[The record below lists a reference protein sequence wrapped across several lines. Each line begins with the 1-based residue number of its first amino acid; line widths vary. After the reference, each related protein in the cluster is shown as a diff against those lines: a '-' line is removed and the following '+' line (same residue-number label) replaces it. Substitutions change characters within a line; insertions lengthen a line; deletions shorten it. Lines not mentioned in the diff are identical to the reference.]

1 MSCIQDCRDRN
12 SKNPQIQN
20 KKKMKSQ
27 IQLKLFATL
36 QEFTP
41 PSADNYSINQ
51 GISISY
57 LLEQIKMPREKAKLI
72 FINGVKAELT
82 ATLEGGERVGIFPP
96 VGGG

>member
-1 MSCIQDCRDRN
+1 MPGNRN
-12 SKNPQIQN
+12 AKLRR
-20 KKKMKSQ
+20 KMKSQ

-41 PSADNYSINQ
+41 PSADNFIIDQ
-51 GISISY
+51 GTSISD
-57 LLEQIKMPREKAKLI
+57 LLDQIDMPREKAKLI

-82 ATLEGGERVGIFPP
+82 SVLEGGERVGIFPP

>member
-1 MSCIQDCRDRN
+1 
-12 SKNPQIQN
+12 
-20 KKKMKSQ
+20 MKSH

-41 PSADNYSINQ
+41 PSAGNFIIDQGTRICDLLDQIN
-51 GISISY
+51 
-57 LLEQIKMPREKAKLI
+57 MPREKAKLI

-82 ATLEGGERVGIFPP
+82 TVLEGGERVGIFPP